1 MEKEVSHLNNGKSKL
16 NKLHSKLK
24 LKLQK
29 YFLEPP
35 PPSRQTKLSTR
46 PLGKIL
52 DPYMCMLLVNYC
64 RRIPFFNRNRVHVY
78 TWFCKLKLLKQN
90 SAFVNALVSC
100 WTLWSVKDSAQ
111 SLLSPCDAMF
121 GRESYKAVLVHL
133 SVMCLEC
140 LIYVHLFA

>member
-16 NKLHSKLK
+16 NKLLSKLKLK

-52 DPYMCMLLVNYC
+52 DPCMCMLLVNYC
-64 RRIPFFNRNRVHVY
+64 RRIPFL
-78 TWFCKLKLLKQN
+78 TETEC
-90 SAFVNALVSC
+90 
-100 WTLWSVKDSAQ
+100 
-111 SLLSPCDAMF
+111 MF
-121 GRESYKAVLVHL
+121 IRG
-133 SVMCLEC
+133 
-140 LIYVHLFA
+140 FAK